1 MHKSGTIVI
10 MITPNKLLSKLKK
23 RKANGK
29 TKEKKK

>member
-10 MITPNKLLSKLKK
+10 MITPNKLLNKLKK
-23 RKANGK
+23 RKNNGK